1 MVYERGLVLQ
11 ITLLPQELRAK
22 GSRFESKSRDISKL
36 SAFSGSSEVLL
47 MPNIRMHV
55 GAEVQRKGLT
65 VIELTEL
72 EEDTATTLNAEDF
85 E

>member
-11 ITLLPQELRAK
+11 ITLLPRELRAK
-22 GSRFESKSRDISKL
+22 GSRFESKSRAIGKW

-55 GAEVQRKGLT
+55 GKELQRKGLT
-65 VIELTEL
+65 VIELTE
-72 EEDTATTLNAEDF
+72 EEDTASAVEDF